1 MPLAVTF
8 VMAKGILGC
17 SDHNESGDDSSDS
30 SILSLAT
37 IKLASI

>member
-17 SDHNESGDDSSDS
+17 SDNEAIVNDPFFQ
-30 SILSLAT
+30 I
-37 IKLASI
+37 I